1 MRLFRRVYAI
11 ALFFLILGLIGAG
24 NYSNAQESSRKHA
37 LILFEGSDTPAN
49 LGRGDARQL
58 AMLMGHFTT
67 DFKLQ
72 GLDTYHTGD
81 VEKYD
86 ITFFIGF
93 STTYAVPS
101 RFMKDVF
108 STKKEVVWMN
118 TGIEQFS
125 HSFNL
130 KAKYGMAFVRFD
142 SLSIFDEVR
151 ARGRTFTKGE
161 ENLNVMLAVK
171 DSPAEVVATAYSS
184 KTRKEAPYIIR
195 SKNFLYIADSPFAS
209 ATETDRYILFADM
222 LHELLG
228 EQHEEIHRALLR
240 IEDVDVFENPDHL
253 RSIADMLYAKHVPF
267 LVGIIPFFVDPGAG
281 MRLSLSDKPEF
292 VDAIHYMVEHGATII
307 MHGVTHQYQGV
318 TAVDYEFWDGSMG
331 KPIKGDTR
339 EYVRKK
345 IKMGLEECW
354 KNNIYPLVWETPHY
368 AASQIDYPVFGTF
381 FSTAMEQRQ
390 VIDNLDY
397 GQYFPYI
404 IEHDLYGQ
412 RILPENLGYIPQDED
427 TQVEEHA
434 VQQLL
439 RGAEAQLAVRDGFAS
454 AFIHPFVG
462 LEYMEQFVDGV
473 LALGYTYMDVK
484 REQHVVQ
491 LPDHIVLTG
500 DTSYAIT
507 LEDQYLRETWLNAK
521 GQVDRWEIARERTRG
536 TLNRTVSVP
545 PGEIYVAEPSEYRET
560 KLTLLEKIQTQAK
573 SVIEAMFPRDESFDE
588 ARVAILW
595 DTKAAGGA
603 LNDQLSFVSAFHS
616 LNIPVDTLWEDSIS
630 ALDAYNLLIIPYHTV
645 ERLSNHDYDKI
656 VEFVEEGGH
665 VITDGKNGVA
675 EEFGVKFAAS
685 SIKIERMRDRLYP
698 EDALVLPAPE
708 IMTRFE
714 VEAQDEVFC
723 VDERTEAA
731 VVISRNYGN
740 GGFLFLG
747 IRFDPSTNGGYSR
760 FPYLIEYVGRFARLR
775 RAPPRESEVYF
786 DPGYRR
792 NVSEE
797 DLVKRW
803 VADGIR
809 TIHVAGWHQYPTWTY
824 AYEHLIDLCHA
835 NGISVYAWLEPPHVS
850 QKFWKDH
857 PEWRELNYKGEQV
870 PPQWRYVMALT
881 SPECLRTVKATYKE
895 FLRGYDWDGVNLA
908 ELYFESGNGPRT
920 PNLLTPMHPS
930 SRDEFS
936 RKSGFDQV
944 FLLDSLSEFYWKSNH
959 LAWKKFEDYRV
970 ETLVRLHEEFL
981 KMIDEVRAEQPHLR
995 VIVTAMDNLGS
1006 PELRQNFGVDIQRII
1021 ELQKK
1026 YSFALQI
1033 EDPQSQWSKDPRRYS
1048 AMGKR
1053 YASLVRPGQEVMV
1066 DLNILQFRSEHTP
1079 TIFPTLVQTG
1089 IEAYHL
1095 VHSAALGAERY
1106 TIYSES
1112 SVRPQDLRL
1121 MSYAA
1126 SAQAFIGHI
1135 PGGWHIVAPTAVV
1148 LDLPKEYA
1156 SLQFEGGDQITSDR
1170 GLFYIPP
1177 GDHRVIAQRQS
1188 AGPFLSAP
1196 RTGALLSVTGE
1207 LLSMENQGRT
1217 VTFSYRARGCCL
1229 VHPRACEHAR
1239 GQAIIR
1245 FRL

>member
-1 MRLFRRVYAI
+1 
-11 ALFFLILGLIGAG
+11 
-24 NYSNAQESSRKHA
+24 
-37 LILFEGSDTPAN
+37 
-49 LGRGDARQL
+49 
-58 AMLMGHFTT
+58 
-67 DFKLQ
+67 
-72 GLDTYHTGD
+72 
-81 VEKYD
+81 
-86 ITFFIGF
+86 
-93 STTYAVPS
+93 
-101 RFMKDVF
+101 
-108 STKKEVVWMN
+108 
-118 TGIEQFS
+118 
-125 HSFNL
+125 
-130 KAKYGMAFVRFD
+130 
-142 SLSIFDEVR
+142 
-151 ARGRTFTKGE
+151 
-161 ENLNVMLAVK
+161 
-171 DSPAEVVATAYSS
+171 
-184 KTRKEAPYIIR
+184 
-195 SKNFLYIADSPFAS
+195 
-209 ATETDRYILFADM
+209 
-222 LHELLG
+222 
-228 EQHEEIHRALLR
+228 
-240 IEDVDVFENPDHL
+240 
-253 RSIADMLYAKHVPF
+253 
-267 LVGIIPFFVDPGAG
+267 
-281 MRLSLSDKPEF
+281 
-292 VDAIHYMVEHGATII
+292 
-307 MHGVTHQYQGV
+307 
-318 TAVDYEFWDGSMG
+318 
-331 KPIKGDTR
+331 
-339 EYVRKK
+339 
-345 IKMGLEECW
+345 
-354 KNNIYPLVWETPHY
+354 
-368 AASQIDYPVFGTF
+368 
-381 FSTAMEQRQ
+381 MEQRQ

-412 RILPENLGYIPQDED
+412 RLLPENLGYIPQDED
-427 TQVEEHA
+427 AQVEENA

-484 REQHVVQ
+484 REPHVVH

-521 GQVDRWEIARERTRG
+521 GQVDRWEIAQERTRG
-536 TLNRTVSVP
+536 TINRTVSVP
-545 PGEIYVAEPSEYRET
+545 PGELYVAEPSEYRET
-560 KLTLLEKIQTQAK
+560 KLTLLEKIQSQAK
-573 SVIEAMFPRDESFDE
+573 SVIEAMFPRNESFDE

-595 DTKAAGGA
+595 DVKAAGGA

-616 LNIPVDTLWEDSIS
+616 LNIPVDSLTDDSIS
-630 ALDAYNLLIIPYHTV
+630 VLDAYNLIIIPYHTV

-656 VEFVEEGGH
+656 VEFAEEGGH

-747 IRFDPSTNGGYSR
+747 IRFDPSTSGGYSR
-760 FPYLIEYVGRFARLR
+760 FPYLLEYVERFARLR
-775 RAPPRESEVYF
+775 PVLRRENLEVYF

-857 PEWRELNYKGEQV
+857 PEWREVNYKGEQV
-870 PPQWRYVMALT
+870 PPQWRYIMALT

-908 ELYFESGNGPRT
+908 ELYFESGNGLRT

-936 RKSGFDQV
+936 RKSGFDQI
-944 FLLDSLSEFYWKSNH
+944 FLLDSLSEFYWKNNH

-981 KMIDEVRAEQPHLR
+981 KMIEEVRAEQPHLR
-995 VIVTAMDNLGS
+995 VIVTAMDNLGT
-1006 PELRQNFGVDIQRII
+1006 PELRQNFGVDVQRII

-1053 YASLVRPGQEVMV
+1053 YASLVQRGQEVMV

-1079 TIFPTLVQTG
+1079 TSFPTLVQTG
-1089 IEAYHL
+1089 IESYHL
-1095 VHSAALGAERY
+1095 VHSAALGADRY

-1126 SAQAFIGHI
+1126 SARAFIGHI

-1177 GDHRVIAQRQS
+1177 GDHRIIAQRQS
-1188 AGPFLSAP
+1188 AGPFLASP
-1196 RTGALLSVTGE
+1196 RTGALLSFTGE

-1217 VTFSYRARGCCL
+1217 VTFSYRSAGRCFASFTHAPVSMIVDKHDSQVQVLKGHRRFSVELPPGEHTITAVLESTVSYGVDLTSFWSSWLIVGFGVVSGAALFGLYLTVRIMRPQEART
-1229 VHPRACEHAR
+1229 
-1239 GQAIIR
+1239 
-1245 FRL
+1245 